1 MSEDELIHGFDG
13 LRLLSGNAV
22 YIGIGS
28 ATDAVE
34 WFRQRSM
41 VILGM
46 EGLTTDGRAL
56 QALLEYIADFSDVS
70 GSPNERIAASAEA
83 AVRILREWSR
93 GPEFVNFVV
102 EESS

>member
-13 LRLLSGNAV
+13 LKLLSGNDV
-22 YIGIGS
+22 YIGIGV
-28 ATDAVE
+28 ATDTVE
-34 WFRQRSM
+34 WFRQRYM

-46 EGLTTDGRAL
+46 ESFTTDGRAL
-56 QALLEYIADFSDVS
+56 QRLLEYIADFSDVS

-83 AVRILREWSR
+83 AVRVLREWSR